1 MAHITAR
8 DFMVTDLITV
18 APEADVLEATRL
30 LLKHRISGA
39 PVVDSQGRYLGVFS
53 EKSSMHVLL
62 DAAYGELPT
71 RNVRAFMDSEAQTIT
86 PETHLLSV
94 AQVFLLTPFRRL
106 PVREDGRLV
115 GLVARRDVLRCWLR
129 LIEQAP
135 SESTEVVLLYFSE
148 LFSAEEAPLA

>member
-1 MAHITAR
+1 MAQITAR
-8 DFMVTDLITV
+8 DFMVTDLITIL
-18 APEADVLEATRL
+18 PEADVLEATRL

-39 PVVDSQGRYLGVFS
+39 PVVDRDGRYLGVFS

-71 RNVRAFMDSEAQTIT
+71 RDVRAFMDTEAQTIT

-106 PVREDGRLV
+106 PVLEEGRLV

-129 LIEQAP
+129 LIDQAP
-135 SESTEVVLLYFSE
+135 SESTEVSLMYFSE
-148 LFSAEEAPLA
+148 LFSAEEAD